1 MIKSFRL
8 ATRLEETNITS
19 ISGRERKTMKA
30 PFSAYLT
37 ALAPGL
43 KQLIQLL
50 RQKYDYVSVLSTD
63 SVGFQATISQ
73 RAKSVSH
80 ETMTTERGTVVRV
93 CRNGLYSEAA
103 FTGFDPDRAEEAF
116 GRITE
121 ELEEQFSLPG
131 EDLIRGAAKK
141 MGFSRMTAAVN
152 ALFSDAAARAER
164 EGRIRRSDNGNLMI
178 QE

>member
-1 MIKSFRL
+1 
-8 ATRLEETNITS
+8 
-19 ISGRERKTMKA
+19 MKA

-80 ETMTTERGTVVRV
+80 ETMTTERGTGIRVRDQGHYRGNAIQGV
-93 CRNGLYSEAA
+93 G
-103 FTGFDPDRAEEAF
+103 GGRA
-116 GRITE
+116 
-121 ELEEQFSLPG
+121 
-131 EDLIRGAAKK
+131 K
-141 MGFSRMTAAVN
+141 
-152 ALFSDAAARAER
+152 
-164 EGRIRRSDNGNLMI
+164 
-178 QE
+178 